1 MLVLGTHVGKRIDMH
16 QWHTS
21 VPNCGGAF
29 AFGAQGRPTIASE
42 SVLKLSDL
50 VALCGHRTRGPTGA
64 NAQALPVATST
75 KLETNTAQD
84 QNDIAHTLPEPSNPE
99 SPCRTTEQHL
109 PQGDTV
115 KGPIPSIL
123 VTHICSSWRTTA
135 LECRTLWSIIPFSTS
150 ENDNLLQ
157 TLLDRSGSAPLSVR
171 FRSSNQPDQDEDDTD
186 QGAIAIERFSL
197 ITSQWHRLRSLE
209 ILEQHHPTNIP
220 LDVLQEHYSDGTL
233 APLLE
238 KLVLVGR
245 ELPYSKLSAKKLL
258 GGDTAL
264 RHLEVVNYAFPS
276 WQVLPLGAALTHL
289 TVECDVGL
297 QCYGRPPI
305 QQLWLAL
312 KRIRRNLEHL
322 RVGYLL
328 NIVRTNVAAGTPE
341 DVEPR
346 RIFFPKLRRLELV
359 DLIEPLVYF
368 LPRVGF
374 PRSTGV
380 DIEVRNIPSP
390 PAWLVTHL
398 VECLKGAWEGPYD
411 GAEGADL
418 KVGELEISERRDA
431 SSAVLNRSPY
441 RLSRI
446 GAKFSDGRGELAF
459 SVQLGS
465 HLGTHRTL
473 LSTLNIILI
482 FHSRLDLLPLRVL
495 RLKGLAWSLPEEVWK
510 GVFAPLP
517 ELGTIRFD
525 ESEVFQFLKWLRNN
539 SLSTSPA
546 GDSKKHLTRPSFP
559 KLSRLELHSIH
570 LEPVEDARAAA
581 RLLLDVLETRS
592 ALRLNGNLMVEVD
605 IMKCLWFER
614 GDYEKARTEIGATVY
629 WDER

>member
-1 MLVLGTHVGKRIDMH
+1 MH
-16 QWHTS
+16 
-21 VPNCGGAF
+21 A
-29 AFGAQGRPTIASE
+29 
-42 SVLKLSDL
+42 LSQP
-50 VALCGHRTRGPTGA
+50 HPIH
-64 NAQALPVATST
+64 NLPAELLSNIF
-75 KLETNTAQD
+75 LELMHD
-84 QNDIAHTLPEPSNPE
+84 FND
-99 SPCRTTEQHL
+99 
-109 PQGDTV
+109 QGDTA

-135 LECRTLWSIIPFSTS
+135 LECRTLWSIIPFSAS

-157 TLLDRSGSAPLSVR
+157 TLLKRSGSAPLSVR

-186 QGAIAIERFSL
+186 QSAIAIERFSL

-209 ILEQHHPTNIP
+209 ILEQHRPTNIP
-220 LDVLQEHYSDGTL
+220 LDILQEHYSDGTP

-238 KLVLVGR
+238 KLVLIAR
-245 ELPYSKLSAKKLL
+245 DIPYSKLSARKLL
-258 GGDTAL
+258 GGDSGCPAL
-264 RHLEVVNYAFPS
+264 RHLEIVNYAFQS

-289 TVECDVGL
+289 AVECDVGL
-297 QCYGRPPI
+297 QCYGRPPV
-305 QQLWLAL
+305 QQLWPML

-341 DVEPR
+341 VIEPR

-380 DIEVRNIPSP
+380 DIEVQNIPSP
-390 PAWLVTHL
+390 PACLVTHL

-411 GAEGADL
+411 GADGADF

-446 GAKFSDGRGELAF
+446 GARFSDGRGELAF

-465 HLGTHRTL
+465 HLGAHRTVTL

-482 FHSRLDLLPLRVL
+482 FHSRLDLSPLRVL
-495 RLKGLAWSLPEEVWK
+495 RLKGLAWSLPEDVWK
-510 GVFAPLP
+510 GVFVPLP

-525 ESEVFQFLKWLRNN
+525 ESAVLRFLKWLRNN
-539 SLSTSPA
+539 SLATSA
-546 GDSKKHLTRPSFP
+546 DGNSRKHLTRPSFP
-559 KLSRLELHSIH
+559 NLSRLELHSIH
-570 LEPVEDARAAA
+570 LDPVEDARAAA
-581 RLLLDVLETRS
+581 RLLLDVLEQRL
-592 ALRLNGNLMVEVD
+592 ALRSHGYPTVEVD
-605 IMKCLWFER
+605 IMKCFWFER
-614 GDYEKARTEIGATVY
+614 GDYEKVRMEIGASVY